1 MANQQLRFE
10 LIGSADDLISSF
22 SEASSAAQR
31 VDENLEG
38 LEQAAKQAALGQL
51 EYNEAAEQ
59 FVNESGDFIS
69 QAEAAGRAQ
78 ARLNEIGI
86 ETTAQIR
93 DQVQE
98 FEALKTAYQ
107 DDDRAVA
114 DLNDR
119 QQQLRNQLAE
129 VGEAAAQQNQD
140 LSRLDERFEQST
152 VTMTDF
158 TSRQQ
163 LLQQEL
169 QESAQAQRQF
179 ASASGSAD
187 QAVLALSQGMEDIA
201 FANNFGDAMRFA
213 GNNVTQAAQSF
224 GQARAEAGG
233 LLATLRGVSPAV
245 LGVGAFSALVAL
257 GPRLVSFFDDG
268 EQAASSFKDTLSEVS
283 GEVVTLNA
291 AINDTEFEVPAEQL
305 GKYRENLESS
315 LTKQRALVAA
325 LEQSTRGLST
335 LGSEAADA
343 GRSLVNTAFGA
354 DFELTQEQA
363 PRGAEEAAERLG
375 LEVETVRDAIRGS
388 QSALLEVESTLSEQ
402 PAILEDA
409 EERQQV
415 LNQLLEDAETAIQ
428 RQQARQEALSAA
440 REEAGAQLEENEDT
454 LEDSA
459 GTTDE
464 IAQAQDRITRAVEQ
478 EIIAREEAKA
488 LVEDFGTSNDQIAR
502 STAEALGGVEG
513 LKQQFTDLLAPQGKA
528 LVQARRTK
536 EQMQKQVEAL
546 RNVNRI
552 IARREQGIQ
561 AEQVQPAPPD
571 APIGPAP
578 PVLQSIQD
586 LSGQSNVLKQY
597 AQQLRE
603 ARIQAQELAKTLE
616 DIELAGSSEEGGA
629 EGLAEDVD
637 DAATSSSRIQTS
649 LQSLARGK
657 PLTAL
662 TSSVEELKSEF
673 NLTKHQAEQLKDMVK
688 RDLAGAAGQVGADL
702 VQAFE
707 DGKAEAQELV
717 GVFQSG
723 VANVLERF
731 GGPLGAFAA
740 PIVRSFQH
748 GGEVQGPGGPTDDQ
762 VPAMLSDQEFV
773 MRAASAQ
780 VAPEAL
786 QAMNQNPALA
796 GMVEQ
801 FVAAQDV
808 EQIAGA
814 GMVGP
819 GSMSSVTAEAVF
831 AGQEPEEFASGG
843 PALDT
848 HTASHNPSVQIMEQ
862 KAAREMTVEIE
873 EQGRLQSNMDR
884 LRADINRNAEFK
896 GR

>member
-1 MANQQLRFE
+1 MATQQLRVE

-51 EYNEAAEQ
+51 EYNEVAEQ

-78 ARLNEIGI
+78 ARLNEVGI

-98 FEALKTAYQ
+98 FEALKAAYQ
-107 DDDRAVA
+107 DDARAVA

-158 TSRQQ
+158 ASRQQ

-315 LTKQRALVAA
+315 LTEQRALVAA

-363 PRGAEEAAERLG
+363 LRGAEEAAERLG

-488 LVEDFGTSNDQIAR
+488 LLEDLGTSNDQIAR
-502 STAEALGGVEG
+502 SVAETLGTVEN
-513 LKQQFTDLLAPQGKA
+513 LRTTLA
-528 LVQARRTK
+528 
-536 EQMQKQVEAL
+536 
-546 RNVNRI
+546 
-552 IARREQGIQ
+552 
-561 AEQVQPAPPD
+561 
-571 APIGPAP
+571 
-578 PVLQSIQD
+578 D
-586 LSGQSNVLKQY
+586 LSGPQGQILARQQQTKQELERQVELQKQLNRLQQEALPEGFQTDSPGANLFQQQQSEQFARNLQ
-597 AQQLRE
+597 AAARAIDQMAARQQTLNNLFPDPSRIEATNLSLRE
-603 ARIQAQELAKTLE
+603 MRQVMGDVTRQFGAGALDVEAFIGQVDQLGEKLRAFGLADTALQSVRAEINQTKRALRTLM
-616 DIELAGSSEEGGA
+616 EEGADPSSQVVQDLKEKLESLQREAVGLQIVQQAGLQLATSGFTQLGRAIAGA
-629 EGLAEDVD
+629 D
-637 DAATSSSRIQTS
+637 DAMEKFKQTAAS
-649 LQSLARGK
+649 TLQTVGQ
-657 PLTAL
+657 AL
-662 TSSVEELKSEF
+662 LSASI
-673 NLTKHQAEQLKDMVK
+673 A
-688 RDLAGAAGQVGADL
+688 
-702 VQAFE
+702 
-707 DGKAEAQELV
+707 
-717 GVFQSG
+717 
-723 VANVLERF
+723 
-731 GGPLGAFAA
+731 GPLGLPFAA
-740 PIVRSFQH
+740 LGAGVTVAGGALSLAEGGLVR
-748 GGEVQGPGGPTDDQ
+748 GPGGTRDDQ
-762 VPAMLSDQEFV
+762 IPTMLSDQEFV
-773 MRAASAQ
+773 VQAASAQ
-780 VAPEAL
+780 MAPSAL
-786 QAMNQNPALA
+786 QAINEDPALA
-796 GMVEQ
+796 GMIESLVVERSPQ
-801 FVAAQDV
+801 EFTSGDSTGSDDQTSAVPGGLAEMGALV
-808 EQIAGA
+808 E
-814 GMVGP
+814 P
-819 GSMSSVTAEAVF
+819 Y
-831 AGQEPEEFASGG
+831 QEGG
-843 PALDT
+843 Y
-848 HTASHNPSVQIMEQ
+848 VQ
-862 KAAREMTVEIE
+862 T
-873 EQGRLQSNMDR
+873 G
-884 LRADINRNAEFK
+884 
-896 GR
+896 

>member
-38 LEQAAKQAALGQL
+38 LEQAGKQAALGQL

-78 ARLNEIGI
+78 ARLNEVGI

-93 DQVQE
+93 GQVQE
-98 FEALKTAYQ
+98 LEALKTAYQ
-107 DDDRAVA
+107 DDARAVA

-158 TSRQQ
+158 ASRQQ

-169 QESAQAQRQF
+169 QESARAQRQF

-315 LTKQRALVAA
+315 LTEQRALVAA

-363 PRGAEEAAERLG
+363 LRGAEEAAERLG

-488 LVEDFGTSNDQIAR
+488 LLEDLGTSNDQIAR
-502 STAEALGGVEG
+502 STAEALGSVED
-513 LKQQFTDLLAPQGKA
+513 LRAQLTDLAGPQGVA
-528 LVQARRTK
+528 LAQARRTK
-536 EQMQKQVEAL
+536 EQFQRQAEAL

-552 IARREQGIQ
+552 LARRGDGIQ
-561 AEQVQPAPPD
+561 AEQVIPT
-571 APIGPAP
+571 GPGSLGETP
-578 PVLQSIQD
+578 PVIQGIQD
-586 LSGQSNVLKQY
+586 LSGQSNVLQQY

-616 DIELAGSSEEGGA
+616 DIELAGSSEERGA
-629 EGLAEDVD
+629 ESLAEDLG
-637 DAATSSSRIQTS
+637 DAATSSSRIRTS
-649 LQSLARGK
+649 LRSLAREK

-673 NLTKHQAEQLKDMVK
+673 NLTKRQAEQLKNTVE
-688 RDLAGAAGQVGADL
+688 RDLASAAGKVGADL
-702 VQAFE
+702 VKAFE

-748 GGEVQGPGGPTDDQ
+748 GGEVRGPGGPTDDQ

-786 QAMNQNPALA
+786 QAMNQDPALA

-801 FVAAQDV
+801 FVTAQDV
-808 EQIAGA
+808 EQFASG
-814 GMVGP
+814 GMVGA
-819 GSMSSVTAEAVF
+819 GSMSSVTAQALLE
-831 AGQEPEEFASGG
+831 GLPPEELASGG
-843 PALDT
+843 PALKDG
-848 HTASHNPSVQIMEQ
+848 HTASHNASVKIMEQ